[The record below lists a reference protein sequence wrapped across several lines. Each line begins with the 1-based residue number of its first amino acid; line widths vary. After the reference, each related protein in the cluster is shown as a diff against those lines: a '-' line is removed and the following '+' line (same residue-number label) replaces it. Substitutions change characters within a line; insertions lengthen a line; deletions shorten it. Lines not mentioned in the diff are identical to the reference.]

1 MANSRQAFME
11 KKAIATA
18 GTTNVTFTPTFGC
31 NTFQL
36 RFITNND
43 AQLALSVQTEDEDED
58 LCHIDGSPFTLAEAN
73 TFDSNGELE
82 VTVDTSNPSIK
93 VTIAGVGAEAT
104 VKCKAYRSLDDVTNP
119 SGYTTQS

>member
-11 KKAIATA
+11 KAVLSGASA
-18 GTTNVTFTPTFGC
+18 NVVFTPTFGC

-43 AQLALSVQTEDEDED
+43 ANLSLAVQTADEDED
-58 LCHIDGSPFTLAEAN
+58 LCHIDGSPFTLATAN
-73 TFDSNGELE
+73 TFDSDGNLE
-82 VTVDTSNPSIK
+82 VTVDTSNPAIE
-93 VTIAGVGAEAT
+93 VTIAGAGATAT

>member
-11 KKAIATA
+11 KKAITTA

-43 AQLALSVQTEDEDED
+43 AQLELAVETEDEDEEF
-58 LCHIDGSPFTLAEAN
+58 CHIDGSPFTVSDSV
-73 TFDSNGELE
+73 FDSNGNLE
-82 VTVDTSNPSIK
+82 ITVDTSNPSVK
-93 VTIAGVGAEAT
+93 VTISGAGAEAT
-104 VKCKAYRSLDDVTNP
+104 VKCKAYRSLDDITNP
-119 SGYTTQS
+119 SGYTAQ